1 MPVVLPFC
9 MSVLPM
15 SVSQGHGRT
24 WKSALPWL
32 VLASLALPN
41 AATGAD
47 EPSLADELK
56 RLLPVEPADALGTF
70 TVQHGFSLHLVAHE
84 PLVADP
90 VDACFDENGRLYVAE
105 MHGYPYSPEPRVMQP
120 EPLGKRDACLIRLL
134 EDTDGNGTFD
144 RSTIFADKLNWALS
158 VCCYDGGV
166 FALAPPHLYYFKDT
180 TGDGVADV
188 REIVLSGFSRYN
200 VQGLANNLKWG
211 LDNHVHGSGGTN
223 SDTELT
229 RDDKALGNPRGR
241 NFAFD
246 PKTREVEFLSGGQQ
260 FGHSFDDWGNVF
272 VCSNSNH
279 IQHVVF
285 PLKYLDRTP
294 GVSVSGVIRSIAK
307 EGPAAPVFRTSPPEP
322 WRIVRTRRRA
332 ADPDYRK
339 RLPATELVATGFF
352 TSATGVTIY
361 RGDAYPEEFRGNA
374 FIGDVG
380 GNLVHRKTLTP
391 DGVSFLAARADE
403 GVEFLTSTDTWFR
416 PVNFV
421 NGPDGCLYIVDMYR
435 ETIEHPSS
443 IPEDIKAHLDLY
455 SGDDRGRIYRLVPP
469 GWSSAAGLMPGAL
482 STSELVA
489 QLQSANSWRRETAQR
504 LLWERQDQTAV
515 QGLRKVL
522 ATSAFTTARLH
533 ALHTLD
539 GLNALTTDDLR
550 TALADDAAT
559 VRVHSLR
566 LAETHAERGQLLTEL
581 LKLAHDSD
589 VAVQFQLALSVGE
602 LEERTAAAVLTE
614 LGVRADLDADVR
626 RALLT
631 SVRNGGLTLALDAM
645 GRWPAVP
652 SAGNEPWVRDLCQ
665 LLGSGADAG
674 PAIALLNAFAE
685 RSVDDLRTDVAL
697 EALGSGLRRRGRS
710 VASVLDQPGVSAAAR
725 ELVLRRYSAA
735 ADLAV
740 ESDADAGRI
749 PAIRLLA
756 GGPEKLLARVAE
768 DLLTPRTSQDVQVGL
783 ARALAEHPADN
794 ATDALLARWSTL
806 SPAVRNEAI
815 DGLLRST
822 GRIRKL
828 LSAVA
833 EQAIKPSEIAPDKR
847 QTLLNHPNTD
857 IRALAAKLLGTAS
870 ADRSAVIAKYEPALD
885 VDVSAERGRAVFRQH
900 CANCHRVGDEGH
912 TVGPDLASVRNKSPR
927 DMLIS
932 VLDPNREAQPN
943 YTSYTALLDDGRVVT
958 GIITAE
964 TATNVTFRRAE
975 GKEDTVLREQ
985 IEQLKSDGVSL
996 MPVGIEKNV
1005 TPEELAD
1012 VIAFVR
1018 GLRR

>member
-1 MPVVLPFC
+1 LP
-9 MSVLPM
+9 
-15 SVSQGHGRT
+15 HA
-24 WKSALPWL
+24 ALR
-32 VLASLALPN
+32 A
-41 AATGAD
+41 

-56 RLLPVEPADALGTF
+56 RLPPVEPADALGTF
-70 TVQHGFSLHLVAHE
+70 KVQHGFSLELVAHE

-90 VDACFDENGRLYVAE
+90 VDACFDEHGRLFVAE
-105 MHGYPYSPEPRVMQP
+105 MHGYPYSPEPREMQP
-120 EPLGKRDACLIRLL
+120 EPLGKKDACLIRLL

-144 RSTIFADKLNWALS
+144 RSTVFADKLNWALS
-158 VCCYDGGV
+158 VCCCDGGV
-166 FALAPPHLYYFKDT
+166 FALAPPHLYFFKDT

-188 REIVLSGFSRYN
+188 RETVLSGFSRYN

-211 LDNHVHGSGGTN
+211 LDNRIHGSGGTN

-229 RDDKALGNPRGR
+229 RDGKAVGNLRGR

-246 PKTREVEFLSGGQQ
+246 PKSREVEFLSGGQQ

-361 RGDAYPEEFRGNA
+361 RGDAYPPEFRGNA

-380 GNLVHRKTLTP
+380 GNLVHRKTLTRD
-391 DGVSFLAARADE
+391 DGVSFVAARADE

-421 NGPDGCLYIVDMYR
+421 TGPDGCLYILDMYR

-469 GWSSAAGLMPGAL
+469 VGVPFSGGGRRLKPELQRASAA
-482 STSELVA
+482 ELVS

-515 QGLRKVL
+515 QGLRKIL

-533 ALHTLD
+533 ALHALD

-550 TALADDAAT
+550 TTLADDAAAI
-559 VRVHSLR
+559 RVHSIR
-566 LAETHAERGQLLTEL
+566 LAESHAERGQLLTEL
-581 LKLAHDSD
+581 LELAHDAD

-602 LEERTAAAVLTE
+602 LDERTAAAVLTE
-614 LGVRADLDADVR
+614 LGVRRDLDGDVR

-631 SVRNGGLTLALDAM
+631 SVRDGALTLAMDAI

-674 PAIALLNAFAE
+674 PVIALLNAFAE

-735 ADLAV
+735 AELAV
-740 ESDADAGRI
+740 ESAADAARI

-756 GGPEKLLARVAE
+756 GGPEYLLARVAE
-768 DLLTPRTSQDVQVGL
+768 DLLTPRTSQDVQMAV
-783 ARALAEHPADN
+783 ARALADHPRDN
-794 ATDALLARWSTL
+794 ITDSLLARWPTL
-806 SPAVRNEAI
+806 SPAVRSEAL

-833 EQAIKPSEIAPDKR
+833 DQTIKLSEIAPDKR

-857 IRALAAKLLGTAS
+857 VRALAAKLLGTTS
-870 ADRSAVIAKYEPALD
+870 ADRSAVIAKFEPALEAD
-885 VDVSAERGRAVFRQH
+885 PSAERGRAVFRQH
-900 CANCHRVGDEGH
+900 CANCHKVGDEGH
-912 TVGPDLASVRNKSPR
+912 AVGPDLASVKNKSSR

-932 VLDPNREAQPN
+932 ILDPNREAQPN

-964 TATNVTFRRAE
+964 TATSVTFRRAE
-975 GKEDTVLREQ
+975 GKEDAVLREQ

-996 MPVGIEKNV
+996 MPVGMERNA

-1018 GLRR
+1018 GLGQ